1 MTALTNRSV
10 TCPPIVRP
18 ECRATPCGTRS
29 ARGFTLVEVMVALII
44 ISIGMLG
51 IAKMQGLSLSSSGAS
66 RSRALAAIE
75 ASSLAA
81 AMQANRTYW
90 SASGSTPGNIAFTTT
105 AGSASV
111 TSDSAAMQTALT
123 QAGGTLCSG
132 MGTSSLSCYCA
143 TAGNCTAPINMAG
156 SDLYDWGQ
164 ALGSILPNATAT
176 VTCNNAVLP
185 VDCVIT
191 ILWNENAVSL
201 TSQEASAAT
210 SNGASAVAAFQQ
222 VRYVLAVVP

>member
-1 MTALTNRSV
+1 MTALTKISV
-10 TCPPIVRP
+10 TRPPVVRP
-18 ECRATPCGTRS
+18 GCRAAPCGTRS

-90 SASGSTPGNIAFTTT
+90 SSPGSTPGNILFTTT
-105 AGSASV
+105 AGV
-111 TSDSAAMQTALT
+111 TSDSAAMQTALD
-123 QAGGTLCSG
+123 QAKGTLCSG

-185 VDCVIT
+185 VDCVVT
-191 ILWNENAVSL
+191 ILWSENAVSL

-210 SNGASAVAAFQQ
+210 SNGASAVADFQQ
-222 VRYVLAVVP
+222 VSYALAVVP